1 MSTHRTHRQSSVRCC
16 HSRVGSGTRR
26 QAPSAHAADAGC
38 AAADRRNCTQVP
50 AQTWA
55 RPGFASVVKLRSCSN
70 CNSGI
75 GVVGF
80 GPSGIGPSGIG
91 PSGIG
96 PGGIGV
102 VGLPQG
108 AVAHSIERRQP
119 CDHRACAAV
128 DDFQSDRRCRW
139 HRRLCAELSVG
150 GRAASDQE
158 HLKPI
163 GEPAPRHTR
172 WPCTSRGYLTGDFAG
187 FGELVRIR
195 VVESVCA
202 QRRFWGGP
210 GQHGMGS
217 QGVSKTRLGL
227 GDVGTHQPSA
237 P

>member
-16 HSRVGSGTRR
+16 HSRVGIGTRR

-38 AAADRRNCTQVP
+38 AAADRRNCIQVP

-80 GPSGIGPSGIG
+80 GPSGIGPSGIGQSGIGPSGIGPSGIGPSGIG

-163 GEPAPRHTR
+163 GEPAPRHTS
-172 WPCTSRGYLTGDFAG
+172 WPCTSRDKITN
-187 FGELVRIR
+187 
-195 VVESVCA
+195 
-202 QRRFWGGP
+202 RRFRRT
-210 GQHGMGS
+210 S
-217 QGVSKTRLGL
+217 
-227 GDVGTHQPSA
+227 
-237 P
+237 